1 MYKNN
6 NEDNEDNKDNDD
18 NDDNM
23 IANPLEIPITD
34 NHIHVDH
41 INGIG
46 PVKVAKQFYNAGGRV
61 MIIPNK
67 PSWTNGKIFEFEK
80 AMDLVISYCE
90 EINQNSDVKAFPIVG
105 VHPAEFSKLIESG
118 KSIEDSYK
126 IVKKALDYGKKLVE
140 DKKAVAIG
148 EIGRPHYKVS
158 EEEMTYQNKI
168 LKYGL
173 SLAKEIDCPVQL
185 HTESAT
191 EEQFKEFASIADEIK
206 FNKKKLIKHFSGPY
220 ITKEENFGL
229 TPSVMSGKNNIQE
242 AISKGDNFLM
252 ETDYLDDLSRPGAV
266 LGPKTVPKR
275 TLDFLNKGIFTE
287 EDAFKI
293 HKDNVESIYEIEVD

>member
-1 MYKNN
+1 MN
-6 NEDNEDNKDNDD
+6 NENNKDK
-18 NDDNM
+18 M

-46 PVKVAKQFYNAGGRV
+46 PVKIAKQFYNVGGRV

-67 PSWTNGKIFEFEK
+67 PSWANGKTFEFEH
-80 AMDLVISYCE
+80 AMDLVINYCN
-90 EINQNSDVKAFPIVG
+90 EINQNTNVKAFPIVG
-105 VHPAEFSKLIESG
+105 VHPAEFSRLIENGFSM
-118 KSIEDSYK
+118 EDSYK
-126 IVKKALDYGKKLVE
+126 RVKKALDYSKKLVE

-158 EEEMTYQNKI
+158 DEEMDYQNKI

-173 SLAKEIDCPVQL
+173 SLAREVDCPVQL
-185 HTESAT
+185 HTESAS
-191 EEQFKEFASIADEIK
+191 EEQFKEFASIAQEIK
-206 FNKKKLIKHFSGPY
+206 FNKKKLIKHYSGPY
-220 ITKEENFGL
+220 IKKEENFGL
-229 TPSVMSGKNNIQE
+229 ISSVMSGKDNIKE

-287 EDAFKI
+287 ENAFKI
-293 HKDNVESIYEIEVD
+293 HKNNIESIYEIEIN

>member
-1 MYKNN
+1 
-6 NEDNEDNKDNDD
+6 
-18 NDDNM
+18 M
-23 IANPLEIPITD
+23 IANPLDMPITD
-34 NHIHVDH
+34 NHIHVDP

-67 PSWTNGKIFEFEK
+67 PSWSFNEPFEFEQ
-80 AMDLVISYCE
+80 AMDLVISYCN
-90 EINQNSDVKAFPIVG
+90 EINQNTMVKSFPIVG
-105 VHPAEFSKLIESG
+105 VHPAEFSRLIESG
-118 KSIEDSYK
+118 KSMRDSYER
-126 IVKKALDYGKKLVE
+126 IKKALDYGKKLVE
-140 DKKAVAIG
+140 EKKAVAIG
-148 EIGRPHYKVS
+148 EIGRPHYTVS
-158 EEEMTYQNKI
+158 KEEMDYQNRI

-173 SLAKEIDCPVQL
+173 TLAKEIDCPVQL

-191 EEQFKEFASIADEIK
+191 EKQFKEFASFADGIN

-220 ITKEENFGL
+220 ILQEENYGL
-229 TPSVMSGKNNIQE
+229 TPSVMSGKDNIKK
-242 AISKGDNFLM
+242 AIAKGDNFLM
-252 ETDYLDDLSRPGAV
+252 ETDYLDELSRPGAV

-293 HKDNVESIYEIEVD
+293 HKDNVESIYNIEIN